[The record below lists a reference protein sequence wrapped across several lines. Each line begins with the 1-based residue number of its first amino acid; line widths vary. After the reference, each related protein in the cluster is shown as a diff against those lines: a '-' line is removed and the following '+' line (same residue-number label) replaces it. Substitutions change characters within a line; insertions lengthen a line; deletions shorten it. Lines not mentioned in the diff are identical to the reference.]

1 MPSESGTTRALAG
14 APDGD
19 VVRVLRADFA
29 GFCPGV
35 ERALALVEAALAQ
48 GHPLC
53 SLGPLIHND
62 QVVRRLADEGLRCA
76 EALEDILAGET
87 LVVRTHGVP
96 ASVTRQ
102 ASTRGIP
109 VIDATCRFVRRAHQ
123 RAHDL
128 AEAGYRVC
136 IVGDRDHPEVLGIT
150 GSVSA
155 ECLVL
160 ETPEQAQA
168 CSPGARVGVVAQTTQ
183 TASNYRD
190 IVGVLATKCRE
201 LVAHNTLCNAT
212 AERQSAALR
221 LAQSVDVML
230 VVGGRHSANTRRL
243 LEICAATG
251 TPTYHV
257 EGPDEASPGWFAGA
271 RAIGVTAGASTP
283 NEHIAAVE
291 QRVAE
296 LTGGAVCP
304 PQSTL
309 PQPAGGEPEGER
321 DRSPQ

>member
-1 MPSESGTTRALAG
+1 M
-14 APDGD
+14 
-19 VVRVLRADFA
+19 RVLRADFA

-76 EALEDILAGET
+76 DVLDDVRPGET

-102 ASTRGIP
+102 AAARGVR

-128 AEAGYRVC
+128 AEAGYQVC

-160 ETPEQAQA
+160 ETPEQAEA
-168 CSPGARVGVVAQTTQ
+168 CAPGPRVGVVAQTTQ

-212 AERQSAALR
+212 ADRQSAALR
-221 LAQSVDVML
+221 LAQSADVML

-243 LEICAATG
+243 VEICAATG

-257 EGPDEASPGWFAGA
+257 EGPDEAKSEWFVGA

-296 LTGGAVCP
+296 LTGAMVGPPRPASARTGGGDDDEGA
-304 PQSTL
+304 
-309 PQPAGGEPEGER
+309 AGCTPSGA
-321 DRSPQ
+321 